1 MFAIDNEIAEIRLAQ
16 DLPFTAGQFHLA
28 VLADDGVTITSAN
41 ITVDV
46 SDRPDLPRFESSFF
60 YFSWPEN
67 NDSFMMDLSS
77 SFNMEEYA
85 FQFSNG
91 SPFEQDSDSV
101 SDLSILTVS
110 R

>member
-1 MFAIDNEIAEIRLAQ
+1 MAQ
-16 DLPFTAGQFHLA
+16 DLPFTAGQFNLT
-28 VLADDGVTITSAN
+28 VLADDGVTIASAN

-46 SDRPDLPRFESSFF
+46 SDGLNLPRFESSLF

-77 SFNMEEYA
+77 SFNLEVYA

-91 SPFEQDSDSV
+91 SPFEQDGDSV
-101 SDLSILTVS
+101 SGYYS
-110 R
+110 